1 MLKLILVAIA
11 FSLIFLGYYQN
22 TSNSYNKKLKL
33 YFDDLNIL
41 TRLQYFSYSFLLAVI
56 SVFAY
61 PFFVS
66 PAYSDPN
73 NHFFGVI
80 FIFYSWIM
88 IYVGFL
94 FMKQRIKDINPDYN
108 TNTLFQWRRIV
119 FFGPSLLILFSLLLD
134 FIGTVNNIRMLKDF
148 FEILNLFAMFF
159 FVLLQIYLI
168 FKKRIDISKINNIDL
183 GKS

>member
-1 MLKLILVAIA
+1 
-11 FSLIFLGYYQN
+11 
-22 TSNSYNKKLKL
+22 
-33 YFDDLNIL
+33 
-41 TRLQYFSYSFLLAVI
+41 
-56 SVFAY
+56 
-61 PFFVS
+61 
-66 PAYSDPN
+66 
-73 NHFFGVI
+73 
-80 FIFYSWIM
+80 
-88 IYVGFL
+88 
-94 FMKQRIKDINPDYN
+94 MKQRIKDINPDYN

-134 FIGTVNNIRMLKDF
+134 FIGTVNNIRILKDF